1 MKVIINSFKLFFL
14 KKPKTSI
21 LLLSLLFL
29 VPSFSLY
36 FVSEDLNFA
45 LRYNHLDFPVILK
58 NIWFP
63 TSQFIDQRGLF
74 RPIFFTINI
83 IDYKLWGLNSFG
95 YHLTNALFHLL
106 NLLLVY
112 FFALQI
118 FQRKQIAI
126 GCSLLFLFH
135 PIIANSVYWISGRTD
150 IISCSF
156 YLISLILINK
166 FLVKNHLIFL
176 IFSGISFLAALL
188 SKEIAITL
196 PLVHIWQVVYWKYVL
211 NRYID
216 LKKSISIILIF
227 DFFIVLLFLFYRFLV
242 FGGNLFQIEGIYHI
256 DSFYHLLIN
265 TVKIFSFLVIP
276 FGHEY
281 FELFVYQYKLYL
293 IFIIVTLGFGITYLL
308 IKKKVFGKT
317 EFFILI
323 LILVTVLPLLK
334 LTMRWYMYIPTIPF
348 AMLIVYVVNSVWNRA
363 KLIKLFILLYFVS
376 IGYGSLVQYRT
387 WLTNSKINN
396 KLVTQLVR
404 MIHKEKNSN
413 LFIIVNFPAK
423 VHRTAT
429 FIAGFEELI
438 QLHLKDKSKS
448 VIRLVNVI
456 HQYGM
461 EPIKVDIDAEKL
473 ELAVISGNSY
483 FLLGTYRQIFGIDNL
498 TSGDSISL
506 DIGNMQIEEV
516 NQSGRA
522 VKIAFEYGEK
532 LLSLDPMFLYF
543 NEDSLTYKKIN
554 GFAYN

>member
-1 MKVIINSFKLFFL
+1 MKSILNSFKLFL
-14 KKPKTSI
+14 LEKPKTSI
-21 LLLSLLFL
+21 LILSLLFL

-45 LRYNHLDFPVILK
+45 LRYNSLDFPTILK

-63 TSQFIDQRGLF
+63 TSQFVDQRGLF

-95 YHLTNALFHLL
+95 YHFTNALFHLL
-106 NLLLVY
+106 NILLIY
-112 FFALQI
+112 SFALQI

-176 IFSGISFLAALL
+176 IFSSISFLAALL

-196 PLVHIWQVVYWKYVL
+196 PLVHIWQVIYWKYIL

-242 FGGNLFQIEGIYHI
+242 FGSNLFQIEGIYHI

-265 TVKIFSFLVIP
+265 IVKIFSFLVIP
-276 FGHEY
+276 SGHEY

-293 IFIIVTLGFGITYLL
+293 IFIIVTLVFGITYLL

-348 AMLIVYVVNSVWNRA
+348 AMLIVYVVNSVWNRS

-404 MIHKEKNSN
+404 MIYKEKNSN

-429 FIAGFEELI
+429 FVAGFEELI

-461 EPIKVDIDAEKL
+461 EPIKVDINAEKL

-522 VKIAFEYGEK
+522 VKIAFEYGDK
-532 LLSLDPMFLYF
+532 LLSLEPMFLYF
-543 NEDSLTYKKIN
+543 DEDSLTYKKLN
-554 GFAYN
+554 